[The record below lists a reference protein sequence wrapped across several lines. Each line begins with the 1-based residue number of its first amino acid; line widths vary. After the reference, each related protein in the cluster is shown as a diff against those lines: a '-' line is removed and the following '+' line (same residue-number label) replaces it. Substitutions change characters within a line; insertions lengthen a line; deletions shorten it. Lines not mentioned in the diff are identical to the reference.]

1 MGRQLQIIPL
11 QPLMFRMFS
20 VFLNVVIFKNIALD
34 VAPFGSTPISGA
46 DKLCPYF
53 DEIAQ
58 FCY

>member
-1 MGRQLQIIPL
+1 
-11 QPLMFRMFS
+11 MFP

-34 VAPFGSTPISGA
+34 EAPFGSTPISGA